1 LLKKEART
9 MPPYPL
15 TFNKKQ
21 LRCYLTKF
29 QFIRQLCSRIG
40 KLL

>member
-1 LLKKEART
+1 

-21 LRCYLTKF
+21 LRCYLTDLPVPRKVAESYPF
-29 QFIRQLCSRIG
+29 LSDITNL
-40 KLL
+40 K